1 MQGWA
6 RQAALLLAVAALLP
20 GCAAL
25 FPRSV
30 PVEDRLATLPL
41 QGLPLSAPVTIRWN
55 DYLIPWVEAATDTD
69 LAMALGL
76 VHGHL
81 RGAQVDLLRHVARGR
96 LAEIAGPLATDID
109 HALRILDFGRAAP
122 QIIAAWPPET
132 RDFIDAFL
140 LGLNRAVAR
149 SPRPPEA
156 GLLGL
161 RREPLTREDLLAIGR
176 LAGTDIN
183 WLGYFSLLAERG
195 TPGFAR
201 AWQRLR
207 LAGVGLPPTN
217 PEQATL
223 GTLLTGLSRN
233 GSNAVAVDAAHSA
246 SGAPLLASDPH
257 LGLSL
262 PNLWLLAGMRS
273 PSFHAV
279 GMMVPGLPILGLGRN
294 PDLAWGGTNLRAAS
308 SDLFAVA
315 GLPMEEREEVIRQ
328 RLWFATRRRVRVSPQ
343 GPVMTDAAII
353 PNPQGETIALRWAG
367 HEPADEITALLRAA
381 RARNGGEFRAA
392 FAGFAVSPQNMLWAD
407 RHGRIGRLTAALLPD
422 REGFPATDP
431 VLDARDPAATAP
443 WTRLRDARRLP
454 TLEDPKEGFLASA
467 NENPALWAPDA
478 PPIGYFFSDGDRVA
492 RLRALLAARPQLS
505 AEDLFALQRD
515 TVAPKAALLAAA
527 LLARL
532 DTLQGGAPEPALLAP
547 LRGWDG
553 DYAATSRAALVFE
566 LLLGQ
571 LVPALQPEG
580 VTARGPETGW
590 NFITSFLLR
599 DLDALPPP
607 RREAVLRA
615 AVAAAAPLATQYA
628 NWGEVH
634 RLRAA
639 HWLVNLPLLGRAF
652 VLGSSPV
659 GGSRE
664 TPMKTGHGL
673 VAGPHEVSFGA
684 MARQVSDLADPDANW
699 FVLFG
704 GQDGFLGSAAFADQ
718 IPLWREGRSI
728 RLPLRPETVA
738 REFRRVTVLQP

>member
-1 MQGWA
+1 MRGWS
-6 RQAALLLAVAALLP
+6 RQAALLLAIAALLP

-25 FPRSV
+25 FPRHVSV
-30 PVEDRLATLPL
+30 EKRLATLPL
-41 QGLPLSAPVTIRWN
+41 RGLPLGAPVTIRWN
-55 DYLIPWVEAATDTD
+55 DHLIPWIEAGSDTD

-81 RGAQVDLLRHVARGR
+81 RGAQIDLLRHVARGR
-96 LAEIAGPLATDID
+96 LAEVAGPLATDID
-109 HALRILDFGRAAP
+109 HALRILDFGRPAP
-122 QIIAAWPPET
+122 AIIAAWPRET
-132 RDFIDAFL
+132 RDFVDAFL
-140 LGLNRAVAR
+140 VGLNHAIRHG
-149 SPRPPEA
+149 PRPPEA

-201 AWQRLR
+201 AWQRLLVAGTG
-207 LAGVGLPPTN
+207 LAPANAGQV
-217 PEQATL
+217 AL
-223 GTLLTGLSRN
+223 GGLLTGLSRQ
-233 GSNAVAVDAAHSA
+233 GSNAVAVDAAHSE
-246 SGAPLLASDPH
+246 SGAALLAADPH

-315 GLPMEEREEVIRQ
+315 GLPLEEREVTIRQ
-328 RLWFATRRRVRVSPQ
+328 RLWFATTRRVRVSPQ
-343 GPVMTDAAII
+343 GPVITDATII
-353 PNPQGETIALRWAG
+353 PNPAGEQIALRWAG

-407 RHGRIGRLTAALLPD
+407 RSGRIGRLTAALLPD
-422 REGFPATDP
+422 RAGFPATDP

-443 WTRLRDARRLP
+443 WTRLRDAGRLP
-454 TLEDPKEGFLASA
+454 ALEDPREGFLASA

-492 RLRALLAARPQLS
+492 RLRALLAARPKLS
-505 AEDLFALQRD
+505 VADLAALQRD
-515 TVAPKAALLAAA
+515 RVAPKAAALAEG

-532 DTLQGGAPEPALLAP
+532 DALPGGAPDPALLAP

-553 DYAATSRAALVFE
+553 DYAAESRAALIFE
-566 LLLGQ
+566 LLIGQ

-590 NFITSFLLR
+590 NFITTFLLR
-599 DLDALPPP
+599 DLDALPPA
-607 RREAVLRA
+607 RRDAVLRA
-615 AVAAAAPLATQYA
+615 AVAGAAPLAARHA

-652 VLGSSPV
+652 VLGSDPV

-684 MARQVSDLADPDANW
+684 MARQVSDLGDSDANW

-738 REFRRVTVLQP
+738 REFPHVTVLRP